1 MLTVAQLA
9 PMKDRDP
16 YLYETLVKIV
26 SAVNATS
33 ANAGVDPAT
42 PSPAPPA
49 IAALKVQA
57 ANGWFDLA
65 ITDPAVTR
73 PGLFY
78 FAESD
83 VTPAFFRA
91 AGIFPGCVPEF
102 VRATG
107 ESNAVLAGL
116 FAVCGLAGVG
126 ADDVWFAAT
135 AGGGR
140 GNVRA
145 GAIALERERGVAE
158 WIVARGKWIWGGA
171 GSARG
176 EANSVVSAGE
186 E

>member
-26 SAVNATS
+26 SAVNAAS
-33 ANAGVDPAT
+33 ANAGVDPAN
-42 PSPAPPA
+42 PSPAPPS

-83 VTPAFFRA
+83 VSPAFSAPRVYFLGASRNLSA
-91 AGIFPGCVPEF
+91 
-102 VRATG
+102 VREDLHDPA
-107 ESNAVLAGL
+107 
-116 FAVCGLAGVG
+116 GLAG
-126 ADDVWFAAT
+126 A
-135 AGGGR
+135 
-140 GNVRA
+140 VRA
-145 GAIALERERGVAE
+145 LHPSLPTTGL
-158 WIVARGKWIWGGA
+158 
-171 GSARG
+171 
-176 EANSVVSAGE
+176 
-186 E
+186 